1 MGVINVLD
9 KNVAELIAAGEVVER
24 PASIVKELVENALDA
39 GADKITVEIR
49 GGGIKYIRVSDNGC
63 GISREDIPKA
73 FLRNATSKIKTPQD
87 LEKIL
92 TFGFRGEALASVAA
106 MCEVELVTR
115 TKDEEVGSKYII
127 KGSEKGEIYDIGCS
141 VGTTLIIRNVFF
153 NTPARLK
160 FLKKDS
166 YEGSNVISVL
176 EKLAMVNSNVSFKAV
191 KDGMVVMNTPGN
203 SDLKSSVH
211 SIMGSEFADN
221 LIETNYC
228 QNNLSVY
235 GFITKPASSKATRAA
250 ENFYINSR
258 FVKSKTCQA
267 AVEDAYK
274 GSMMVGKFPGCV
286 LNLQIPADTVDVNVH
301 PAKTE
306 VRFSDERLIYDLVF
320 AACRMAL
327 RKDNE
332 NNPIRTAKPQPK
344 YVINEFSLKDFD
356 YSDRQVKVLDLPIQ
370 EEVKTKLET
379 VKLNVFEN
387 RPQKYDYNIPQPV
400 KKEEKP
406 QIKSE
411 VIQKLLDNVKKND
424 FSNSEISDK
433 KEAEPKIQMPEI
445 IEYRIIGE
453 LFKTYILIEKGNSL
467 FMIDKHAAHERY
479 IYNALSKN
487 EIIAGQYLF
496 TPIEVTAS
504 VSYCTIAKEKS
515 DIFDKMGYKADI
527 INEHTL
533 VLTMIPAVL
542 DSQSAKD
549 CFLEICEKISLSN
562 DVTPELIDD
571 LYHSMACRSAVKAN
585 DLTGQS
591 DMEKL
596 VDIVINDIDV
606 SYCPHGRPVI
616 VEVTKNKIERMFGR
630 IV

>member
-39 GADKITVEIR
+39 GADKITIEIR

-115 TKDEEVGSKYII
+115 TKDEEVGSKYVI
-127 KGSEKGEIYDIGCS
+127 KGSDKGEIYDIGCS

-191 KDGMVVMNTPGN
+191 KDGIVVMNTPGN
-203 SDLKSSVH
+203 SDLKSSIH

-221 LIETNYC
+221 LIETDYC

-267 AVEDAYK
+267 ALEDAYK

-306 VRFSDERLIYDLVF
+306 VRFSDERQIYDLVF

-332 NNPIRTAKPQPK
+332 NNPIRAAKPQPK
-344 YVINEFSLKDFD
+344 YAINEFSLKDFD

-370 EEVKTKLET
+370 EKTEKETET
-379 VKLNVFEN
+379 VKSYVFEN
-387 RPQKYDYNIPQPV
+387 SPQKFDYNIPQPV

-406 QIKSE
+406 QVKSE
-411 VIQKLLDNVKKND
+411 AIQKLLNNVKKND
-424 FSNSEISDK
+424 FSNSQIFDK

-453 LFKTYILIEKGNSL
+453 LFKTYILVEKGNSL

-479 IYNALSKN
+479 IYNFLSKS
-487 EIIAGQYLF
+487 ETISGQYLF

-504 VSYCTIAKEKS
+504 VNYCTIAKEKA

-527 INEHTL
+527 VNEHTL

-542 DSQSAKD
+542 DSQNAKE
-549 CFLEICEKISLSN
+549 CFLEMCEKMSLS
-562 DVTPELIDD
+562 DDATPELIED